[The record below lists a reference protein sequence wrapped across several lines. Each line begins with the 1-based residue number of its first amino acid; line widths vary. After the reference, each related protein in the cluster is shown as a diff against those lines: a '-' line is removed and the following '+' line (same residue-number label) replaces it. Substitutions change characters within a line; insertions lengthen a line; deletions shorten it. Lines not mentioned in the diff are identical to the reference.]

1 MKVDGPL
8 VSVCLPVYNGARF
21 LGPAVASVLAQTHA
35 DFELR
40 VFDDASTDGSWE
52 LLQGIRDSRLILHR
66 NARNLGPEAN
76 WNQAL
81 AAARGKYIKLFHQD
95 DLLAAECLEKQVRA
109 LEDHPEAALTF
120 CRRYIVRPD
129 ARRLL
134 TRGGPWATGPVH
146 GSQAFRRCLLAGTNL
161 IGEPTAVL
169 MRSDVLSQSGGFD
182 GSIPYLID
190 LDLWLR
196 LMEYGSAWSI
206 GEPLV
211 SFRISSGQWSVA
223 LISRQSQ
230 AFNQFTQK
238 MLASGRYQASVLDR
252 ARGALAANLNAIMR
266 GWVYRLLPDTAFKG
280 RVSGPGFTQ
289 RDEP

>member
-1 MKVDGPL
+1 MDGPL
-8 VSVCLPVYNGARF
+8 VSVCMPVYNGERF
-21 LGPAVASVLAQTHA
+21 LAAAVDSVLAQTHGH
-35 DFELR
+35 FELR
-40 VFDDASTDGSWE
+40 VFDDASTDNSWE
-52 LLQGIRDSRLILHR
+52 LLQEIQDPRLILHR

-81 AAARGKYIKLFHQD
+81 AAATGKYIKLFHQD
-95 DLLAAECLEKQVRA
+95 DLLAAECLERQVRA
-109 LEDHPEAALTF
+109 LEDHPEAVLTF
-120 CRRYIVRPD
+120 CRRHIVRPD
-129 ARRLL
+129 GRRLL

-146 GSQAFRRCLLAGTNL
+146 GSQVFRRCLLAGTNL

-169 MRSDVLSQSGGFD
+169 LRSDVLSRSGGFD

-211 SFRISSGQWSVA
+211 SFRISSGQWSAA
-223 LISRQSQ
+223 LISHQSQ
-230 AFNQFTQK
+230 AFNQFTRK
-238 MLASGRYQASVLDR
+238 ILASGRYQASFLDR
-252 ARGALAANLNAIMR
+252 VRGALAANLNAIKR
-266 GWVYRLLPDTAFKG
+266 AWVYRLLPDTAFNS
-280 RVSGPGFTQ
+280 RVSEPGFTQ

>member
-1 MKVDGPL
+1 MAAPL
-8 VSVCLPVYNGARF
+8 VSVCMPVYNGERF
-21 LGPAVASVLAQTHA
+21 LAAAVDSVLAQTHGH
-35 DFELR
+35 FELR
-40 VFDDASTDGSWE
+40 VFDDASTDSSWE
-52 LLQGIRDSRLILHR
+52 LLQEIRDPRLILHR
-66 NARNLGPEAN
+66 NTCNLGPEAN

-81 AAARGKYIKLFHQD
+81 AAARGKYVKLFHQD
-95 DLLAAECLEKQVRA
+95 DLLAPECLEKQVRA
-109 LEDHPEAALTF
+109 LEDHPEAVLTF
-120 CRRYIVRPD
+120 CRRHIVSPD
-129 ARRLL
+129 GRRLL

-146 GSQAFRRCLLAGTNL
+146 GSQVFRRCLLAGTNL

-169 MRSDVLSQSGGFD
+169 LRSDILSQSGGFD

-238 MLASGRYQASVLDR
+238 ILASGRYQASVLDR
-252 ARGALAANLNAIMR
+252 ARGALAANLNAVMR
-266 GWVYRLLPDTAFKG
+266 GWVYRLLPDTAFKS

>member
-1 MKVDGPL
+1 MDAPL
-8 VSVCLPVYNGARF
+8 VSVCMPVYNGERF
-21 LGPAVASVLAQTHA
+21 LAAALDSVLAQTHGH
-35 DFELR
+35 FELR
-40 VFDDASTDGSWE
+40 VFDDASTDSSWE
-52 LLQGIRDSRLILHR
+52 LLQEIRDPRLILHR
-66 NARNLGPEAN
+66 NTCNLGPEAN

-81 AAARGKYIKLFHQD
+81 AAARGKYVKLFHQD
-95 DLLAAECLEKQVRA
+95 DLLAPECLEKQVRA
-109 LEDHPEAALTF
+109 LEDHPEAVLTF
-120 CRRYIVRPD
+120 CRRHIVSPD
-129 ARRLL
+129 GRRLL

-146 GSQAFRRCLLAGTNL
+146 GSQVFRRCLLAGTNL

-169 MRSDVLSQSGGFD
+169 LRSDILSQSGGFD

-238 MLASGRYQASVLDR
+238 ILASGRYQASVLDR
-252 ARGALAANLNAIMR
+252 ARGALAANLNAVMR
-266 GWVYRLLPDTAFKG
+266 GWVYRLLPDTAFKS

>member
-1 MKVDGPL
+1 MDAPL
-8 VSVCLPVYNGARF
+8 VSVCMPVYNGERF
-21 LGPAVASVLAQTHA
+21 LAAAVDSVLAQTHGH
-35 DFELR
+35 FELR
-40 VFDDASTDGSWE
+40 VFDDASTDSSWE
-52 LLQGIRDSRLILHR
+52 LLQEIRDPRLILHR
-66 NARNLGPEAN
+66 NTCNLGPEAN

-81 AAARGKYIKLFHQD
+81 AAARGKYVKLFHQD
-95 DLLAAECLEKQVRA
+95 DLLAPECLEKQVRA
-109 LEDHPEAALTF
+109 LEDHPEAVLTF
-120 CRRYIVRPD
+120 CRRHIVSPD
-129 ARRLL
+129 GRRLL

-146 GSQAFRRCLLAGTNL
+146 GSQVFRRCLLAGTNL

-169 MRSDVLSQSGGFD
+169 LRSDILSQSGGFD

-238 MLASGRYQASVLDR
+238 ILASGRYQASVLDR
-252 ARGALAANLNAIMR
+252 ARGALAANLNAVMR
-266 GWVYRLLPDTAFKG
+266 GWVYRLLPDTAFKS

>member
-1 MKVDGPL
+1 MAPPL
-8 VSVCLPVYNGARF
+8 VSVCMPVYNGERF
-21 LGPAVASVLAQTHA
+21 LAAAVDSVLAQTHGH
-35 DFELR
+35 FELR
-40 VFDDASTDGSWE
+40 VFDDASTDSSWE
-52 LLQGIRDSRLILHR
+52 LLQEIRDPRLILHR
-66 NARNLGPEAN
+66 NTCNLGPEAN

-109 LEDHPEAALTF
+109 LEDHPEAVLTF
-120 CRRYIVRPD
+120 CRRHIVGPD
-129 ARRLL
+129 GRRLL

-169 MRSDVLSQSGGFD
+169 LRSDILSQSGGFD

-223 LISRQSQ
+223 LSSRQSQ

-238 MLASGRYQASVLDR
+238 ILASGRYQASVLDR
-252 ARGALAANLNAIMR
+252 ARGALAANLNAVMR
-266 GWVYRLLPDTAFKG
+266 GWVYRLLPDTAFKS